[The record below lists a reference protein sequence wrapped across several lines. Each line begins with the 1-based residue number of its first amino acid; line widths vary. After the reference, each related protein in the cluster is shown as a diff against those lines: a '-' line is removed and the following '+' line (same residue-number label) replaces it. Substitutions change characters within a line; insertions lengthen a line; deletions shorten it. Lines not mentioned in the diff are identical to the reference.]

1 MEKRSRI
8 TLFFLAILCGVLV
21 INYSCSDEFFTEK
34 AGDRIT
40 PDQHFKS
47 SIDLQVSMYGAI
59 VLLQD
64 IMPKMI
70 MMDGL
75 RSDMMDVTS
84 NADGYLNE
92 INNQVI
98 SSDNPYTQTSVF
110 YKIIINLNEV
120 LMNTDKVAGTDRQS
134 DSIFIRD
141 AKANLLGMRAW
152 IYLNLIHL
160 YGDEIPY
167 IEGNLTS
174 LPSDL
179 KQKVMSKDVLIDTL
193 INQIIPFIHDNSVG
207 TAYAENQF
215 GGFVNHKAVLG
226 ELYLEKNDYINAVI
240 WLKKAC
246 ESYDN
251 PPPLYKVDKSYEEVA
266 WANIFLNASS
276 QGLETIGVVDFS
288 SDEGQFNPLADWTG
302 HTNSYMVK
310 PTMIVIDSFSSQ
322 ITSAGLVGDVYRG
335 AGITFSADTLGMID
349 ETNYIIE
356 PYITKYEIPSIESF
370 STDVIISRAAD
381 IHLMMAEAYNRLGDP
396 VSRDYAL
403 MLMNDGFSKEN
414 PKPDPFRR
422 WATNLGIRG
431 RVQVQARTIP
441 PYMTDQ
447 DSIMIFVEDLI
458 MAERAMELAFEGKR
472 WSDLIRIANRRN
484 DPAYL
489 ADKVA
494 AKFEDPGK
502 ADQIRGILLN
512 PANWYLKK

>member
-40 PDQHFKS
+40 PDQHYKS
-47 SIDLQVSMYGAI
+47 TIDLQVSMYGAV

-64 IMPKMI
+64 IIPKMI

-75 RSDMMDVTS
+75 RSDMMDVTL
-84 NADGYLNE
+84 NADAYLNE

-98 SSDNPYTQTSVF
+98 SIDNPYTQTSAF
-110 YKIIINLNEV
+110 YKIIINLNEILINV
-120 LMNTDKVAGTDRQS
+120 DKVAGTDRQS

-160 YGDEIPY
+160 YGDNIPY
-167 IEGNLTS
+167 IEDNLTS
-174 LPSDL
+174 LPSNL
-179 KQKVMSKDVLIDTL
+179 NQKVMSKDVLIDTL
-193 INQIIPFIHDNSVG
+193 INQIIPYIHDNSVG
-207 TAYAENQF
+207 TAYKENQF

-226 ELYLEKNDYINAVI
+226 ELYLEKNDYNNAVI

-251 PPPLYKVDKSYEEVA
+251 PPPLYKCDKSYKEVA
-266 WANIFLNASS
+266 WSNIFLNAES
-276 QGLETIGVVDFS
+276 QGIENIGVISFT

-322 ITSAGLVGDVYRG
+322 ITSAGLIGDVYRG
-335 AGITFSADTLGMID
+335 AGITFMADTLGQIND
-349 ETNYIIE
+349 TTYIVE
-356 PYITKYEIPSIESF
+356 AYITKYEIPSIESF

-396 VSRDYAL
+396 DSRKYAL
-403 MLMNDGFSKEN
+403 MLLNDGAAKES
-414 PKPDPFRR
+414 PKPPPFVR
-422 WATNLGIRG
+422 WAANLGIRG
-431 RVQVQARTIP
+431 RVQIQARMVP
-441 PYMTDQ
+441 SNMTDP
-447 DSIMIFVEDLI
+447 DSIMLFVEDII
-458 MAERAMELAFEGKR
+458 MAERAMELAYEGKR
-472 WSDLIRIANRRN
+472 WSDLIRVANRRN

-502 ADQIRGILLN
+502 AEQIRGILMN
-512 PANWYLKK
+512 PSNWYLKK

>member
-21 INYSCSDEFFTEK
+21 INFSCSDEFFTEK

-40 PDQHFKS
+40 PDQHYKS
-47 SIDLQVSMYGAI
+47 SIDLQVSMYGAV

-64 IMPKMI
+64 IIPKMI

-84 NADGYLNE
+84 NADAYLNE
-92 INNQVI
+92 INNQII
-98 SSDNPYTQTSVF
+98 SVDNPYTQTSAF
-110 YKIIINLNEV
+110 YKVIININEV
-120 LMNTDKVAGTDRQS
+120 LINTDKVAGSDQQA

-160 YGDEIPY
+160 YGDNIPY

-174 LPSDL
+174 LPANLS
-179 KQKVMSKDVLIDTL
+179 QKVLSKDVLIDTL
-193 INQIIPFIHDNSVG
+193 INQIIPYIHDNSVG

-226 ELYLEKNDYINAVI
+226 ELYLEKNDYSNAVI

-251 PPPLYKVDKSYEEVA
+251 PAPLYKCDKTYKEVA
-266 WANIFLNASS
+266 WSNIFLNAGD
-276 QGLETIGVVDFS
+276 QGIENIGVVSFS
-288 SDEGQFNPLADWTG
+288 SDEDQFNPLADWTG

-310 PTMIVIDSFSSQ
+310 PTRIIIDSFSSQ
-322 ITSAGLVGDVYRG
+322 ISVVGLNGDAFRG
-335 AGITFSADTLGMID
+335 AGITFNADTLGQID
-349 ETNYIIE
+349 ETTYLTE
-356 PYITKYEIPSIESF
+356 PYITKYEIPSVESF
-370 STDVIISRAAD
+370 STDIIISRAAD
-381 IHLMMAEAYNRLGDP
+381 LHLLMAEAYNRLGDP
-396 VSRDYAL
+396 DSRKYAL
-403 MLMNDGFSKEN
+403 MLLNDGASKES
-414 PKPDPFRR
+414 PKPPPFVR
-422 WATNLGIRG
+422 WAANLGIRG
-431 RVQVQARTIP
+431 RVSIQARTVP

-447 DSIMIFVEDLI
+447 DSIMNFVEDII

-472 WSDLIRIANRRN
+472 WFDLVRVANRRG

-489 ADKVA
+489 ADRVA

-502 ADQIRGILLN
+502 AEQIRGILMN
-512 PANWYLKK
+512 PANWYLKR